1 MAAKKKRT
9 AIRTRKEARPLIMKS
24 VEFSGWSPLGSTVQL
39 PISPRRTVL
48 VGKNGAGK
56 SLLLEGLYEAHL
68 RIMLTGYRYG
78 PTNFKCS
85 FVDAS
90 EQPLNYRYNLLSD
103 TTQDPSTED
112 IEDDGAEFKDDVIWQ
127 ECCWDKSP
135 SNPIWELANGKASTR
150 EGSDFLVSPGT
161 SLIALSGN
169 HDLSIPE
176 ESLSLR
182 QFFQHQKLVRAGLL
196 REVQH
201 RRLILIP
208 DQADGRISRPG
219 EQHRIERLAIELIT
233 WSKKHPDR
241 LAEFI
246 ELGRRLET
254 WHDVKILRYTPLS
267 EQSAKSGFDSL
278 ISVVFDD
285 INIGYLSDGTLRIA
299 ATLAGLLS
307 ASEGGMLLLEEP
319 ETGIHPGLL
328 SRLLSILDSYSM
340 NRQLLIST
348 HSHQVVNWVTPDELR
363 LVERRDG
370 ATHAYP
376 LSKKQVQQLVPYL
389 NETGTL
395 GDFVYSGGTD
405 A

>member
-1 MAAKKKRT
+1 
-9 AIRTRKEARPLIMKS
+9 MKS
-24 VEFSGWSPLGSTVQL
+24 VELSGWAPLGSTVQL
-39 PISPRRTVL
+39 SISPRRTVL

-56 SLLLEGLYEAHL
+56 SLILEGLYEAHL
-68 RIMLTGYRYG
+68 RILLSGYRYG
-78 PTNFKCS
+78 PTDFQCS

-90 EQPLNYRYNLLSD
+90 EQPLNYRYSILSD
-103 TTQDPSTED
+103 TPPDLSGED
-112 IEDDGAEFKDDVIWQ
+112 IEDDGEEFKDNVPWQ

-135 SNPIWELANGKASTR
+135 SEPIWKLSNGKASIR
-150 EGSDFLVSPGT
+150 EGNDFLVSPGT
-161 SLIALSGN
+161 SLIALPGS
-169 HDLSIPE
+169 HDLSLPE

-201 RRLILIP
+201 RKHILIP
-208 DQADGRISRPG
+208 DQEDGRSSRPG
-219 EQHRIERLAIELIT
+219 EQHRIERLAIELIF

-241 LAEFI
+241 LDEFI
-246 ELGRRLET
+246 ELGRKLET
-254 WHDVKILRYTPLS
+254 WRDINIARYTTVS

-278 ISVVFDD
+278 ISVEFDD

-348 HSHQVVNWVTPDELR
+348 HSHQVVNWVNPDELR
-363 LVERRDG
+363 LVERRNG
-370 ATHAYP
+370 ATHASP

-389 NETGTL
+389 DETGTL